1 MREEG
6 PRVGERL
13 VGGEAF
19 AVEGEHDMVAD
30 RDVDA
35 CDPGGE
41 NVLRGE
47 GSGGEGVGIG
57 RAGRIGDEA
66 GDVVCPGFGGVG

>member
-1 MREEG
+1 VGEEG

-30 RDVDA
+30 RDV
-35 CDPGGE
+35 
-41 NVLRGE
+41 
-47 GSGGEGVGIG
+47 
-57 RAGRIGDEA
+57 
-66 GDVVCPGFGGVG
+66 VCPGFGGVG